1 MYIATLSFFLEP
13 QKLIVMKDHTNLDV
27 ELNSQRCGES
37 FVQTVGCE
45 FYYIPLANL
54 ANLAQIDVLP
64 EIYESIEFSEID
76 LFGTIEDELILSL
89 LIVPMHSS

>member
-1 MYIATLSFFLEP
+1 
-13 QKLIVMKDHTNLDV
+13 MKDHTNLDV

-54 ANLAQIDVLP
+54 AQIDVLP

-76 LFGTIEDELILSL
+76 LFSTIEDELILSL